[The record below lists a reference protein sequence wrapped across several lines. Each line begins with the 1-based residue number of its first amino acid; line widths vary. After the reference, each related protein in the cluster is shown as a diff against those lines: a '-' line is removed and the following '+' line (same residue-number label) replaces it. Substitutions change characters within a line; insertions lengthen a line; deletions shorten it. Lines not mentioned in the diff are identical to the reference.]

1 MRNLYTPDVEKLQM
15 AIRAVLR
22 QLRGGFGFDE
32 AKFDRLFE
40 VLEECA
46 VIWRGSET
54 LPRLA
59 VSLLVDLERV
69 IENCSYPY
77 SDAKREKIQS
87 AAYKVGELIAKIVPW
102 EGPPV

>member
-1 MRNLYTPDVEKLQM
+1 M
-15 AIRAVLR
+15 LR
-22 QLRGGFGFDE
+22 QLRGGLGFDE
-32 AKFDRLFE
+32 AKFNELFE

-46 VIWRGSET
+46 IIWKGSET

-59 VSLLVDLERV
+59 VSLLVDLQRV

-77 SDAKREKIQS
+77 SDAKREKIQE

-102 EGPPV
+102 EGPTV